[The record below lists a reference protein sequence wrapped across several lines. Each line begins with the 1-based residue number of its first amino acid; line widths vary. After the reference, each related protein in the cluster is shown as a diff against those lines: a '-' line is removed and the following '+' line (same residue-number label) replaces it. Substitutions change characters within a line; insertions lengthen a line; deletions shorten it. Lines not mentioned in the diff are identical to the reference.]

1 MIDAKMESVLRDI
14 VRREG
19 RSLLQYVEEAY
30 PWAGPDETAPLAQ
43 LRKLVADECEMIGRL
58 IDLLARRCHS
68 YPYLGSY
75 PNWFTTINFISFD
88 HLLPMLVDCE
98 ARSLGEL
105 ECAIPEIT
113 DTEALGVVQELVD
126 MKRRHLDLLKKM
138 ASAHPETVAASH

>member
-1 MIDAKMESVLRDI
+1 MIDAKMESLLRDI

-30 PWAGPDETAPLAQ
+30 PWASPDETAPLEQ
-43 LRKLVADECEMIGRL
+43 LRKLVANEREALGRL

-75 PNWFTTINFISFD
+75 PNWFTTINFVSFD

-105 ECAIPEIT
+105 ECVLPEIT
-113 DTEALGVVQELVD
+113 DTEALAVVQGLVD
-126 MKRRHLDLLKKM
+126 MKRRHLDELKKM
-138 ASAHPETVAASH
+138 AMAHPETVSAAS